1 MNFIVGFMNLFLQ
14 CKTNKKPKMKKFATI
29 LTVALALNA
38 ANLFA
43 NTTPPENL
51 KEAMSELSVMFKN
64 NAQIEIEKDSDI
76 LVTFTVNE
84 DNELAVLK
92 VHTTDEKTKDFI
104 KNAIHNKKL
113 NKGNLVM
120 GKQYQFFVKMKK
132 Q

>member
-1 MNFIVGFMNLFLQ
+1 
-14 CKTNKKPKMKKFATI
+14 MKKFATV

-43 NTTPPENL
+43 NTTPPEDL

-64 NAQIEIEKDSDI
+64 NAEIEIEKDSDI

-104 KNAIHNKKL
+104 KSSIHNKKL